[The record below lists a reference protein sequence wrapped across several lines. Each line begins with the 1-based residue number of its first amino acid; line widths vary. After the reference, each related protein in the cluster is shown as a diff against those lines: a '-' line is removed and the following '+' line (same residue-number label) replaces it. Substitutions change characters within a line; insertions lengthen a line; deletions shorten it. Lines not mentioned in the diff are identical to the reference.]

1 MLSQAI
7 QKALND
13 QINAETFSAYLY
25 LSMAAYFEDQGL
37 PGFAAWMKGQAQE
50 ELFHAMK
57 FFNFVNERGGRVL
70 LGPIEQPQ
78 TEWASV
84 VDVFQATLDH
94 EKHVTSLI
102 NTLVDLAIAEK
113 DHATNNFLQWFVGEQ
128 VEEEDNAGQIVNK
141 LKLMDKATGG
151 LFMLDKELGQRA
163 FTVPA
168 AGQE

>member
-1 MLSQAI
+1 MLTQNM
-7 QKALND
+7 QKSLND
-13 QINAETFSAYLY
+13 QITAETYSAYLY

-37 PGFAAWMKGQAQE
+37 PGFAAWMKAQAQE

-70 LGPIEQPQ
+70 LGAIEQPP

-94 EKHVTSLI
+94 ERHVTSLI
-102 NTLVDLAIAEK
+102 NKLVDLAIDEK

-128 VEEEDNAGQIVNK
+128 VEEEDTAGQILNK
-141 LKLMDKATGG
+141 LKLMDRASGG
-151 LFMLDKELGQRA
+151 LFMLDKELGQRT
-163 FTVPA
+163 FVPPP

>member
-1 MLSQAI
+1 MLTQNM
-7 QKALND
+7 QKSLND
-13 QINAETFSAYLY
+13 QITAETYSAYLY

-37 PGFAAWMKGQAQE
+37 PGFSAWMKAQAQE

-57 FFNFVNERGGRVL
+57 FFNFVNDRGGRVL
-70 LGPIEQPQ
+70 LGAIEQPP

-102 NTLVDLAIAEK
+102 NKLVDLAIEEK

-128 VEEEDNAGQIVNK
+128 VEEEDTAGQILNK
-141 LKLMDKATGG
+141 LKLMDQASGG
-151 LFMLDKELGQRA
+151 LFMLDKELGQRT
-163 FTVPA
+163 FVPPA

>member
-1 MLSQAI
+1 MLTQNM
-7 QKALND
+7 QKSLND
-13 QINAETFSAYLY
+13 QITAETYSAYLY

-37 PGFAAWMKGQAQE
+37 PGFSAWMKAQAQE

-57 FFNFVNERGGRVL
+57 FFNFVNDRGGRVL
-70 LGPIEQPQ
+70 LGAIEQPP
-78 TEWASV
+78 TEWTSV

-102 NTLVDLAIAEK
+102 NKLVDLAIEGK

-128 VEEEDNAGQIVNK
+128 VEEEDTAGQILNK
-141 LKLMDKATGG
+141 LKLMDQASGG
-151 LFMLDKELGQRA
+151 LFMLDKELGQRT
-163 FTVPA
+163 FVPPA